1 MNSFQECE
9 IASSVDITDDL
20 APGLLGLADSQS
32 VPVKISA
39 LVPAAVNQQIKAF
52 AKASGKPAAVIAGE
66 LIEKSASDLKA
77 WEASTEVERLREKF
91 GPDFLDILAMSQR

>member
-1 MNSFQECE
+1 MNSFEECE
-9 IASSVDITDDL
+9 IASPVDITDDL
-20 APGLLGLADSQS
+20 APGLLGLADAQS
-32 VPVKISA
+32 VLVKISA

-66 LIEKSASDLKA
+66 LIEKSAVDLKA